1 MRRLVQCLDWRA
13 VVKKK
18 GWIIALAP
26 AVFCQTLPVC
36 AQIAV
41 LQQDDPSTSSFS
53 LQLMELQV
61 DPLRL
66 ADLEKAIKVRD
77 YKPAEKIL
85 VEEAERDPR
94 SPRSAKLL
102 AIAGGIFFLD
112 AQYLEAAIAW
122 KKAEAIAPLDD
133 RSRFTLA
140 MAYVKLNRRDGARA
154 ELDKLAA
161 AQPQNPLFL
170 YWLGRLDYDARD
182 YSSAITRLQ
191 KVIELDPKMMRAY
204 DTLGLCFDYLG
215 KFDDAV
221 KNYNRAVELNR
232 LQSKPSPWPHVDLA
246 ISFIALNRLPEAEK
260 IESLKKA
267 VALNAE
273 YPEPHYLLGKI
284 YHRLGNDPLSKTE
297 IARFTELKNAS
308 EAQAAPESQKKQM

>member
-1 MRRLVQCLDWRA
+1 MRRVVQCLNWRA

-26 AVFCQTLPVC
+26 LVFCQTLPVC

-41 LQQDDPSTSSFS
+41 LQQDDPSTPSFS
-53 LQLMELQV
+53 RQLMELQL

-66 ADLEKAIKVRD
+66 RKLEKAINARD

-170 YWLGRLDYDARD
+170 YWLGRLDYDARN
-182 YSSAITRLQ
+182 YSFAITRLQ

-215 KFDDAV
+215 KFDEAV

-232 LQSKPSPWPHVDLA
+232 LQSKPSPA
-246 ISFIALNRLPEAEK
+246 
-260 IESLKKA
+260 
-267 VALNAE
+267 
-273 YPEPHYLLGKI
+273 
-284 YHRLGNDPLSKTE
+284 
-297 IARFTELKNAS
+297 
-308 EAQAAPESQKKQM
+308 